1 MEALLKANKEAI
13 VLGLGDATG
22 EITPRRD
29 IDWMIVNQPDTFNLF
44 ALAFEAIQ
52 NAPKEDLM
60 GFFQIAGE
68 VASSVSYKSYHNLPR
83 LLY

>member
-13 VLGLGDATG
+13 ILGLGDATG
-22 EITPRRD
+22 EVCPRRD

-60 GFFQIAGE
+60 GFFQIAGMFRLSLHCKRPH
-68 VASSVSYKSYHNLPR
+68 VLPIR
-83 LLY
+83 

>member
-1 MEALLKANKEAI
+1 MEALLKANKDAI
-13 VLGLGDATG
+13 VLGLADATG
-22 EITPRRD
+22 EVCPRRD

-60 GFFQIAGE
+60 GFFQIAGMFE
-68 VASSVSYKSYHNLPR
+68 LSVHYKSPHSLPIH
-83 LLY
+83 